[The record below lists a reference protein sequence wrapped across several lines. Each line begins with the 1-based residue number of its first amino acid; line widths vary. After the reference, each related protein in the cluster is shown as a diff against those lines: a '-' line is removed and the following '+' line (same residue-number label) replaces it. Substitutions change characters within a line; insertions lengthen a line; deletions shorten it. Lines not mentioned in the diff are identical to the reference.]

1 MESKSVQNTTQDTTQ
16 EKSTVPVVV
25 DSVQCVD
32 PKPKKVTE
40 TKIERKNHEKS
51 KKLKKKIEVCEIK
64 IIEEISEDKQGSMKN
79 IAKTIFLSATIIFL
93 LFAIA
98 STSLLLA
105 NKDLRDS
112 LSKMVWGRNIHL
124 QEIDVFSTKKHKNPI
139 VGQSQLNQL
148 KILRTVADSDNHR
161 NHEAIAFGPDMS
173 HIPLNGFK
181 NSDYQ
186 LLPQRFKDDCVG
198 GESCGLNSKHYD
210 YVITPNTDK
219 CKTAS
224 VLVTIKSAA
233 DHFEHRAAIR
243 ESWASVA
250 QNETLIVFLLGR
262 PAGTQESNSDETMVK
277 IISEAENYSDILLGD
292 YTDTYANLT
301 LKALSGLK
309 WRNEDCS
316 EPEYSLS
323 IDDDTFV
330 DLENLIF
337 KHLNRLP
344 VDSDYIECSE
354 RTVVNG
360 KVWRE
365 GRWAVSPEVYDSEK
379 YPNYCNGPCY
389 LMPKSASKTLY
400 EMSQSTKTDLQADDA
415 LFTGVF
421 RSKAKIPLIQYTR
434 TKSPGWC
441 VELNNRKPR
450 LPKRMIKEF
459 ERLQEYKRTNKV
471 E

>member
-1 MESKSVQNTTQDTTQ
+1 MESKSVQNTIQDATQ
-16 EKSTVPVVV
+16 KVPVPVE
-25 DSVQCVD
+25 SVQCNTD
-32 PKPKKVTE
+32 PKQKSN
-40 TKIERKNHEKS
+40 KNQQKS
-51 KKLKKKIEVCEIK
+51 QKLKKKIEVCEIK
-64 IIEEISEDKQGSMKN
+64 IEGISEEKASMKS

-148 KILRTVADSDNHR
+148 KILRTVAESDTHR

-219 CKTAS
+219 CKTAN
-224 VLVTIKSAA
+224 VVVTIKSAA
-233 DHFEHRAAIR
+233 DHFEHRSAIR

-262 PAGTQESNSDETMVK
+262 PAGTEDSNADETMVQ
-277 IISEAENYSDILLGD
+277 IISEAEKYSDILLGD

-301 LKALSGLK
+301 VKALSGLK

-316 EPEYSLS
+316 QPDYSLS

-344 VDSDYIECSE
+344 ADSDYIECSE

-400 EMSQSTKTDLQADDA
+400 EMSQNTKADLQADDA
-415 LFTGVF
+415 LLTGVF

-459 ERLQEYKRTNKV
+459 ERLQDYKKANV